1 MTAARIKRAS
11 NFTLQRA
18 RGEQREPLAAE
29 RNVEPVEKR
38 GKIAAG
44 KGSCVKM
51 AALYSEAGRRWH
63 DTKTI
68 RMSIS
73 GNPSIVVQNMPGA
86 GSVIAANYVYGLAK
100 PDGLTIGA
108 INPAIYMDQL
118 VARKEVQFD
127 WAKFVWLGTPEQTDF
142 LLFIRSDNSNKNFD
156 DLRRAAEPPKC
167 GSTGTGSPLYHIPRL
182 LE

>member
-1 MTAARIKRAS
+1 MTKHVTALTLCALPLTLCFSAHAQS
-11 NFTLQRA
+11 NFFQGKSIRVIRGGQAGDLYDLWA
-18 RGEQREPLAAE
+18 RLIASHL
-29 RNVEPVEKR
+29 
-38 GKIAAG
+38 GK
-44 KGSCVKM
+44 
-51 AALYSEAGRRWH
+51 H
-63 DTKTI
+63 
-68 RMSIS
+68 IS

-156 DLRRAAEPPKC
+156 DLRRAVEPPKC
-167 GSTGTGSPLYHIPRL
+167 GSTGTGSPQYHIPRL
-182 LE
+182 LEDTWR